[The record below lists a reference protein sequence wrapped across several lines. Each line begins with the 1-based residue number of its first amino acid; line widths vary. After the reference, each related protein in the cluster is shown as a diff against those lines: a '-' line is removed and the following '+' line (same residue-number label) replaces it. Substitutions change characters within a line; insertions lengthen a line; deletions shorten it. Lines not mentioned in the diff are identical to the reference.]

1 VGCYPSSK
9 PSTLLKIEVPGP
21 WIDKCNR
28 AADDSQTFQCMPAF
42 GIDDRHVKKR
52 KPVIDMRRRDL
63 MTLIGSAALLSPYA
77 TRAQQSK
84 MRRIGALYLGIADAE
99 SFRKELREGMREFG
113 YVEGKNVVFEF
124 RSADGNLDRLPELA
138 TELVRL
144 EVDVIVALYVPCAL
158 AAKQATRDIPIVILA
173 GEPVETGLVPSLAR
187 PGGNITGISLMAAP
201 SNGKSVDL
209 FRDMLPSLRRV
220 GVLAHATN
228 PVFAKAMIDNV
239 QLAGAPTR
247 TQIQPVVMVRGP
259 DELEAAFATMA
270 KERADALVVQGSLA
284 IRSVTDLA
292 IKYRL
297 PAASTPRAFADIGG
311 LMSFGADGPAA
322 VRDATKF
329 VDKILQGKQPKDM
342 PIEQP
347 TKFELAINLKTAKIM
362 GLNIPQALLL
372 RADALIQ

>member
-1 VGCYPSSK
+1 MFDV
-9 PSTLLKIEVPGP
+9 
-21 WIDKCNR
+21 
-28 AADDSQTFQCMPAF
+28 
-42 GIDDRHVKKR
+42 
-52 KPVIDMRRRDL
+52 RRRDL
-63 MTLIGSAALLSPYA
+63 MALIGSAVLLSPFA

-84 MRRIGALYLGIADAE
+84 ARRIGALYIGIADAE
-99 SFRKELREGMREFG
+99 SFKKELREGMREYG
-113 YVEGKNVVFEF
+113 YVEGKNVAFEF

-138 TELVRL
+138 SELVRL

-247 TQIQPVVMVRGP
+247 TQIQPVVMIRGP
-259 DELEAAFATMA
+259 DELEGAFATMV
-270 KERADALVVQGSLA
+270 KERADAVVVQGSLA
-284 IRSVTDLA
+284 IKSVTDLA
-292 IKYRL
+292 IRHRL

-329 VDKILQGKQPKDM
+329 VDRILHGKQPKDM

-347 TKFELAINLKTAKIM
+347 TKFELAINLKTAKAM
-362 GLNIPQALLL
+362 GLNIPQAFLL
-372 RADALIQ
+372 RADVLIQ